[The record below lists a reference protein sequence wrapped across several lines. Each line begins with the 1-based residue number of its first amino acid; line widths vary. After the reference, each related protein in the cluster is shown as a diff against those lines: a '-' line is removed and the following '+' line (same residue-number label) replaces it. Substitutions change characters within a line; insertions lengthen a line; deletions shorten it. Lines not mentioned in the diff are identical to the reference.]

1 MITTLIYSLLALD
14 QTLAQL
20 AAEYGP
26 WLYALLFLVI
36 FAETGLVV
44 FPFLPGDSILF
55 IAGTIVAVANLNIHV
70 LALVLVI
77 AAILGDSVNYAVGH
91 YIGPRVF
98 HEPESRWFKRQY
110 LLRTQAFY
118 DKYGGITIIIGR
130 FVPII
135 RTFAPFLAGVAG
147 MTYPRFLSYNVV
159 GAFAWITSLVYAGY
173 LFGNIPWVKDNLSF
187 IVIAIVVVSLIPAV
201 TTFVKARPP
210 RRGLPSS
217 HRDRPQGAHDRRRGE
232 RAPAA
237 ATSSRAPCGR
247 WRRRDC
253 AARSSR

>member
-14 QTLAQL
+14 QTITQL

-26 WLYALLFLVI
+26 WLYGLLFLVI

-55 IAGTIVAVANLNIHV
+55 LAGTVVAVSGLNIHV
-70 LALVLVI
+70 LVVVLVA

-91 YIGPRVF
+91 FIGPRVF
-98 HEPESRWFKRQY
+98 HEPGSRWFKREY

-159 GAFAWITSLVYAGY
+159 GAIAWILSLVYAGY
-173 LFGNIPWVKDNLSF
+173 LFGNIPWVKDNLTF
-187 IVIAIVVVSLIPAV
+187 IVIAIVVVSLVPAV
-201 TTFVKARPP
+201 TTFIKE
-210 RRGLPSS
+210 RRE
-217 HRDRPQGAHDRRRGE
+217 RRKST
-232 RAPAA
+232 PL
-237 ATSSRAPCGR
+237 
-247 WRRRDC
+247 
-253 AARSSR
+253 